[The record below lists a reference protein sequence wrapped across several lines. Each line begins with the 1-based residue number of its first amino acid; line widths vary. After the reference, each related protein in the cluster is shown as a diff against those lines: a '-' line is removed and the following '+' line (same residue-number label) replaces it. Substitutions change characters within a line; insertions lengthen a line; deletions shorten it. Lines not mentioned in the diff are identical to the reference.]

1 MIAAGTP
8 FFPSAR
14 TCSITKRAGTV
25 MIAMSTASGMSPTV
39 G

>member
-8 FFPSAR
+8 FSPSAR
-14 TCSITKRAGTV
+14 TCSITSLAGTV
-25 MIAMSTASGMSPTV
+25 MIAISTGPGIAATV